1 MKKLYNI
8 LKIVSW
14 CLVGVFIGSSI
25 YQYYDYKVHP
35 GLYEMQAAPWYL
47 SIQIR
52 AIFTVIIV
60 TMIIIVMSIIKKKM
74 K

>member
-8 LKIVSW
+8 LKMILW
-14 CLVGVFIGSSI
+14 CFIGVFVGSSI

-35 GLYEMQAAPWYL
+35 GLYLVQSAPLYL
-47 SIQIR
+47 AVMVR
-52 AIFTVIIV
+52 GIFTAVIVVVILAV
-60 TMIIIVMSIIKKKM
+60 MWIIRKKM